1 MDKTKDKKKTDFQGA
16 VSLDAIF
23 AATLGKTIDTGL
35 ENKEIFQKPAVKKE
49 PEEEEV
55 EKPVTEIKEKPV
67 EEPIVEDEKPVV
79 ETDAFKTA
87 KRLISLGILKDFA
100 IQVSDEDENGTLI
113 SELTDMTD
121 EDLEE
126 IVKIHNQENQ
136 KEISEKF
143 LPKGDL
149 KEHQLKVF
157 EILSKGGDLSQIAE
171 TPEKALERPFEGF
184 DMDDQK
190 KQIDVRYTDLVH
202 GKNLDHESAIT
213 IIEKEVKSGKIED
226 TSKKIFDNYREA
238 HSNYI
243 NEILDQQ
250 TKDKDFK
257 DLNFKENK
265 KLLTSKLKESG
276 YGEAVYKKVAAEYA
290 KKNDNGDFILVDKL
304 REALNNPEENY
315 DLILHLTDKNLFNQ
329 SYEIKASNETQK
341 KIYKLARG
349 TEVKGNK
356 KIQKVKQED
365 TNDTPWGKYAE
376 AYNQSRKKQ

>member
-1 MDKTKDKKKTDFQGA
+1 MEKNKKETDFQGA

-23 AATLGKTIDTGL
+23 AATKGKTIDTGL
-35 ENKEIFQKPAVKKE
+35 ENKAVIQKPAVKKE

-55 EKPVTEIKEKPV
+55 KKPVIEIKEKIIDK
-67 EEPIVEDEKPVV
+67 PIVEEQKPVV

-87 KRLISLGILKDFA
+87 KRLISLGVLKDFA

-113 SELTDMTD
+113 SELTDMSD

-126 IVKIHNQENQ
+126 IVKIHNQENE

-238 HSNYI
+238 HSSYI
-243 NEILDQQ
+243 DDILEQQ
-250 TKDKDFK
+250 KKDKEFK

-276 YGEAVYKKVAAEYA
+276 YGEAVYKKVAAEYS
-290 KKNDNGDFILVDKL
+290 KKNENGDYTLVDTL

-315 DLILHLTDKNLFNQ
+315 DLILHLTDKNLFNKAH
-329 SYEIKASNETQK
+329 EIKSSNETQK

-356 KIQKVKQED
+356 KIQKVEQEV
-365 TNDTPWGKYAE
+365 NETPWGKYAE
-376 AYNQSRKKQ
+376 AYNEHIKQK